1 MCGWALWHDA
11 TSRVIAGRPPDPQES
26 KSSPAFNINVTASG
40 YPCTGELLPKSSSTG
55 ASLTQP
61 SGQPSKFENT
71 QWLLDSRVDKHTCS
85 MYGLQPSVFLADYL
99 SGGLKCHSLPPA
111 DKKVEPETEFSPEG
125 LPLVL
130 TGELFICELN
140 PGSNIWQYAECRSTP
155 SQGPF
160 LVRGTRRAPPCRRI
174 MQILGP
180 IQYLNRRP
188 CGHACIIG
196 DGSPPLSWCTLSSD
210 SCPPSHT

>member
-11 TSRVIAGRPPDPQES
+11 TLGLSQDAPQIHWNRSRHQHSIL
-26 KSSPAFNINVTASG
+26 INVTASG
-40 YPCTGELLPKSSSTG
+40 SPCTGELLPKSSSTG

-130 TGELFICELN
+130 TGELFICEMN
-140 PGSNIWQYAECRSTP
+140 PGSNIWKYAEYRSAP
-155 SQGPF
+155 SQGPL
-160 LVRGTRRAPPCRRI
+160 LVRGTRPAAIQTSVPDSQYCSRLACMHYRYMRWLPS
-174 MQILGP
+174 P
-180 IQYLNRRP
+180 IQVQPVLRLM
-188 CGHACIIG
+188 
-196 DGSPPLSWCTLSSD
+196 DM
-210 SCPPSHT
+210 